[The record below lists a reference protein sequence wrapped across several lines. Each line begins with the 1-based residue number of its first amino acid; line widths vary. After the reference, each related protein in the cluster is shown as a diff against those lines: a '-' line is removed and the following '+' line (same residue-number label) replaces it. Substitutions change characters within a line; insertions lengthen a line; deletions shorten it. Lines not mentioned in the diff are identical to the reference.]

1 MKNFINILVLALI
14 ITPSIAVAQSYFDIA
29 SISYEHSEYS
39 PQDAPNFT
47 FDRFQ
52 ARINLGTELKN
63 EDYILGSISGE
74 IFKFQ
79 DVQFGSE
86 ELDLYSSFISAGYL
100 HFWNDK
106 KWSLLTQVRFK
117 LNSDHFSLQL
127 EDLQTGGWFMF
138 TYKRS
143 EKLSLFAGMYFNQEV
158 DKDLLFPIG
167 GIHWI
172 PDDKWNLYVLVPSVI
187 RFEWILKK
195 NSWYTGLESD
205 WNLNSYLI
213 KEDRDLAY
221 FRKETLVTS
230 VFIEKHISEKLVFFG
245 KLGNYQINDYEAFG
259 NSGDQIRK
267 PQLESGLL
275 RNLSLQAGLAYRL
288 RFQSI

>member
-1 MKNFINILVLALI
+1 MKNYIYILVLVLI
-14 ITPSIAVAQSYFDIA
+14 ITPSIVVAQSYFDIA
-29 SISYEHSEYS
+29 NISYEHSEYS
-39 PQDAPNFT
+39 PQDAPDFA

-127 EDLQTGGWFMF
+127 EDLQTGGWFMV

-143 EKLSLFAGMYFNQEV
+143 VKLSLFAGMYFNQEV

-230 VFIEKHISEKLVFFG
+230 VFIEKHISEKLILFG
-245 KLGNYQINDYEAFG
+245 KLGNYQINDYEPFG
-259 NSGDQIRK
+259 NSGEQIRQ